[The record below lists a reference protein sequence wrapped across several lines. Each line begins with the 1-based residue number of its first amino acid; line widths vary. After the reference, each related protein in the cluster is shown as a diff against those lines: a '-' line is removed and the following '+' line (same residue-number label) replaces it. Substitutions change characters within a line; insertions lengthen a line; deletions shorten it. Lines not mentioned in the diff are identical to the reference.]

1 MRAPRPIRRL
11 RAELSERDPEYDA
24 QRRAARVALVIPLA
38 AALGFTFGEG
48 QTPMFA
54 IFGTIA
60 QLIMVDFPG
69 NRARRAVSYLG
80 LGAAGAVMIVLG
92 TLVSPIPWLAVAT
105 MFVVASAVTFAGVL
119 SSSIAAARRA
129 ALMPF
134 VLPACT
140 PPGPLDDRL
149 LGWAIAVAVCVP
161 AALFLF
167 PPRQHNQLRQDCA
180 RVCAALADRLEGHG
194 SAKAVNTA
202 MNALY
207 ARYLAGEYRPV
218 GLTAGSRALVRV
230 VDDLGWLA
238 DRVDDA
244 TAATLGS
251 MAAPAVRV
259 LRASQQLLSGPQ
271 SARDPSRVGP
281 RLELA
286 DATDG
291 MREVS
296 RGRYRDDIAAI
307 LRAPDDHT
315 AVVVGRRLLQ
325 RRSVGAQIGVTGR
338 LISWADAAD
347 SRPVLARVLGRG
359 LAPAGAAGRVL
370 SETEAVTGLPSGY
383 LSGRSVVVRN
393 SLRTGLGLALAVA
406 VTHLFP
412 VEHGF
417 WVVLAAM
424 SVLRGTALSTGTKVL
439 HAVIGTTLGFAIGAV
454 AIEFLGVNPLT
465 MWLALPVVAFLA
477 AIVPKLWS
485 YTAGQA
491 AFTMM
496 VLIVFNLIQP
506 TGWQVGLLRI
516 EDILVGGLVGAA
528 VSLLLWPRGSGN
540 AVGRAIVACLD
551 IGAHYLRAAVGRITD
566 NTPADTVAALGYQ
579 SLAAGRTLDDG
590 IRQYL
595 SENSDPE
602 ARTSLIRE
610 TNRAVKLRSA
620 ADLIADIPE
629 PPTPGAYPNTRAV
642 LDAYAN
648 CICDRMLGYNTGI
661 DLAER
666 FVIALRAESADTRRP
681 ISDALPLVTVAAN
694 LGELGEI

>member
-307 LRAPDDHT
+307 LRTQKPCSTGNRWVT
-315 AVVVGRRLLQ
+315 ATARARPSPVRRLL
-325 RRSVGAQIGVTGR
+325 RTTTDRPLRYPDG
-338 LISWADAAD
+338 
-347 SRPVLARVLGRG
+347 RPVTASVSDSTRPA
-359 LAPAGAAGRVL
+359 APAGARPRPSTRASTGRL
-370 SETEAVTGLPSGY
+370 SAASAQEISRPVTPICAPTLRRCSSRRPTTTAVWSSGA
-383 LSGRSVVVRN
+383 RRI
-393 SLRTGLGLALAVA
+393 
-406 VTHLFP
+406 
-412 VEHGF
+412 
-417 WVVLAAM
+417 AAM
-424 SVLRGTALSTGTKVL
+424 SSR
-439 HAVIGTTLGFAIGAV
+439 
-454 AIEFLGVNPLT
+454 
-465 MWLALPVVAFLA
+465 
-477 AIVPKLWS
+477 
-485 YTAGQA
+485 
-491 AFTMM
+491 
-496 VLIVFNLIQP
+496 
-506 TGWQVGLLRI
+506 
-516 EDILVGGLVGAA
+516 
-528 VSLLLWPRGSGN
+528 
-540 AVGRAIVACLD
+540 
-551 IGAHYLRAAVGRITD
+551 
-566 NTPADTVAALGYQ
+566 
-579 SLAAGRTLDDG
+579 
-590 IRQYL
+590 
-595 SENSDPE
+595 
-602 ARTSLIRE
+602 
-610 TNRAVKLRSA
+610 
-620 ADLIADIPE
+620 
-629 PPTPGAYPNTRAV
+629 
-642 LDAYAN
+642 
-648 CICDRMLGYNTGI
+648 
-661 DLAER
+661 
-666 FVIALRAESADTRRP
+666 
-681 ISDALPLVTVAAN
+681 
-694 LGELGEI
+694 